1 VTVAPETRDTRRDA
15 VSAHKRPPAPKPAR
29 RPSVDDRPVEFW
41 PTAAIRAALET
52 DDLTVWQR
60 IVVAIKRDPY
70 GRTARQV
77 EEVLETARPYGVS
90 KALSEV
96 LNRTREHLEANERA
110 EVARHIQALMER
122 SGLGPAEFASR
133 IGVPTEEFG
142 KYLSGTTSPSASLM
156 IRMRRLSDRFAKMRS
171 QRPSD

>member
-1 VTVAPETRDTRRDA
+1 MTVAPEIRDARRDA
-15 VSAHKRPPAPKPAR
+15 ASATKCPAAPKPAK
-29 RPSVDDRPVEFW
+29 RPPTDDRPVEFW

-77 EEVLETARPYGVS
+77 EEVLETAQPYGVS

-96 LNRTREHLEANERA
+96 LSRTREHLEANERA
-110 EVARHIQALMER
+110 EVARLVQRLMER

-133 IGVPTEEFG
+133 IGVPSEQFT
-142 KYLSGTTSPSASLM
+142 KYLSGATSPSASLM
-156 IRMRRLSDRFAKMRS
+156 IRMRRLSDRFAKIRA
-171 QRPSD
+171 QRADD

>member
-1 VTVAPETRDTRRDA
+1 MRAATLPPDR
-15 VSAHKRPPAPKPAR
+15 KRPR
-29 RPSVDDRPVEFW
+29 RRRRAAGRRSTTRPVEFW
-41 PTAAIRAALET
+41 PTSAIRAALET

-96 LNRTREHLEANERA
+96 LTRTREHLEANERA
-110 EVARHIQALMER
+110 EVAPPDAGAAGAIGSGPAGVRVTHRR
-122 SGLGPAEFASR
+122 SGRRNSR
-133 IGVPTEEFG
+133 RTS
-142 KYLSGTTSPSASLM
+142 SGETSPPASLM
-156 IRMRRLSDRFAKMRS
+156 VRMRRLSDRFAKMRN
-171 QRPSD
+171 QRH